1 MERDGMVLQMQ
12 GDCERVVRVGCE
24 DPQDARFESFNTFIL
39 VTISHNINRPRSHQ
53 KRLKEKGYRS
63 LSIVLVHSYTY
74 PEREC
79 AIGNIAHTPRVTYV
93 SESEHLPIMIKMVSH
108 GVSSTANVYL
118 T

>member
-1 MERDGMVLQMQ
+1 MERDGMVLRMQ
-12 GDCERVVRVGCE
+12 DDCERVVGVGCE

-39 VTISHNINRPRSHQ
+39 VTISHHINRPRSRR

-74 PEREC
+74 PERER
-79 AIGNIAHTPRVTYV
+79 AIGNLARTPRFTHV
-93 SESEHLPIMIKMVSH
+93 SESDHLPTMIKMVSR
-108 GVSSTANVYL
+108 GVSSTANAYL